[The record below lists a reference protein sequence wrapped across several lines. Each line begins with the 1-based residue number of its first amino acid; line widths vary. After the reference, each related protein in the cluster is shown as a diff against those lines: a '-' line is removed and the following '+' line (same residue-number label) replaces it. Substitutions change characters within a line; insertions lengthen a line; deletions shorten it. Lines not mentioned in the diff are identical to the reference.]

1 MQNNKAMLIY
11 DYNRDCIQNH
21 NFSPTVREICEN
33 VGIKST
39 STVHYYLQMLEE
51 KGYIVKDPLKKRTIK
66 LPGGGSKS
74 VPLLGTVTAG
84 IPITAIQ
91 EIEEYIPVSNLSGN
105 AEDYFALHVRGD
117 SMIGAHIRDGDL
129 VCIRIQPD
137 VDDGQI
143 AAVLIGEDATLKRV
157 YHRPDG
163 VMLVAENPSFPP
175 MVYIGEEC
183 EDIRILG
190 KAMTCISK
198 VR

>member
-11 DYNRDCIQNH
+11 DYIRDCIQNH

-105 AEDYFALHVRGD
+105 AEDYFALHVRGT
-117 SMIGAHIRDGDL
+117 SMVGAGILDGDIVIVRQVPVADNGDIVVAMIDDEATVKRSYREDGHIRL
-129 VCIRIQPD
+129 QP
-137 VDDGQI
+137 
-143 AAVLIGEDATLKRV
+143 
-157 YHRPDG
+157 
-163 VMLVAENPSFPP
+163 ENPEYEPIITTEA
-175 MVYIGEEC
+175 V
-183 EDIRILG
+183 ILG
-190 KAMTCISK
+190 KVVTLM
-198 VR
+198 RNYE